1 MNRQG
6 RLIGAILLISGTT
19 IGAAML
25 ALPVAIGR
33 AGFFPSLFATIFAWA
48 YLLFAA
54 FYILEVTL
62 ATRLATGATSNLISM
77 ASLTLGPVGRAVSWV
92 FYLFLLY
99 ALNTAYISATA
110 SLFQSILVKWTGKT
124 ISHFFCI
131 LPLLIAF
138 VLLLRRGMHL
148 VDSINKALM
157 LGLGVTFLL
166 LVGFSLPYIQL
177 EHLTT
182 CNMAYFLPSLS
193 VVVTAFG
200 FHVVIPSVVTY
211 LHGDVQLTK
220 RAIIIGSTVPLLIY
234 TIWQVVT
241 LGLVPA
247 SGPLSIEWAYSAGK
261 NGAELLA
268 LVSSSEVVLWVAEIF
283 ALCVIL
289 TSFLGVSLSLFDFLA
304 DGFGAEVTGAKWK
317 VFFFT
322 FTPPLYL
329 ALSYPHVFFSA
340 LEYAG
345 GFGVVVLLGF
355 LPALMSWKR
364 RSAALFSPYTT
375 PGGKG
380 GLLAFMVLSIALV
393 ILELLIQLGV
403 VSRTGV

>member
-1 MNRQG
+1 VNRQG
-6 RLIGAILLISGTT
+6 RLLGAILLISGTT

-25 ALPVAIGR
+25 ALPVSIGR
-33 AGFFPSLFATIFAWA
+33 AGFLPSLGATLFAWA
-48 YLLFAA
+48 YLLCAA
-54 FYILEVTL
+54 LYILEVTL
-62 ATRLATGATSNLISM
+62 ATNMATGTTSNLISM
-77 ASLTLGPVGRAVSWV
+77 ASLTLGPVGRIVSWA

-99 ALNTAYISATA
+99 ALNTAYIAATA
-110 SLFQSILVKWTGKT
+110 GLFQNMLAQITGQT
-124 ISHFFCI
+124 ISHLFCI
-131 LPLLIAF
+131 LPLLLAF

-148 VDSINKALM
+148 VDSINRFMM

-166 LVGFSLPYIQL
+166 LIGFSLPHIQL
-177 EHLTT
+177 AHLAT

-200 FHVVIPSVVTY
+200 FHVVIPIVVTY
-211 LHGDVQLTK
+211 LHGDVKETK
-220 RAIIIGSTVPLLIY
+220 RAIIIGSALPLLIY
-234 TIWQVVT
+234 TIWQAAT
-241 LGLVPA
+241 LGLVPT
-247 SGPLSIEWAYSAGK
+247 SGPLSIESAYGAGK

-268 LVSSSEVVLWVAEIF
+268 LVSDNEIVIGVSEIF
-283 ALCVIL
+283 ALFVIL

-304 DGFGAEVTGAKWK
+304 DGLRSKQTGAKWK
-317 VFFFT
+317 IFFFT

-364 RSAALFSPYTT
+364 RSAALYSPYTT
-375 PGGKG
+375 PGGRG
-380 GLLAFMVLSIALV
+380 GLLVFMVLSVALV
-393 ILELLIQLGV
+393 ILELLIQLGI
-403 VSRTGV
+403 VSRTGA